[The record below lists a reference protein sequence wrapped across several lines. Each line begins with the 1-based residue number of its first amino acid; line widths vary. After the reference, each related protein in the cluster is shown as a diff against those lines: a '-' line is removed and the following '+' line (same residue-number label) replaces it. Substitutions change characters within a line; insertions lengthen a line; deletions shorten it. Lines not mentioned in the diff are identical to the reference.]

1 MLQTPLWVKVLALFL
16 NTFTIWMAKRKEY
29 EKINRIRVVMVEKG
43 ITATELAEM
52 VGVTPLTI
60 NRIGRNENQ
69 PTLRLLKVMAKAL
82 EVDIRELL
90 YPTI

>member
-1 MLQTPLWVKVLALFL
+1 
-16 NTFTIWMAKRKEY
+16 MAKRKEY

-43 ITATELAEM
+43 ITAIELAEK

-69 PTLRLLKVMAKAL
+69 PTLRLLKTIALAL
-82 EVDIRELL
+82 EVDIRDLL
-90 YPTI
+90 YPTR